1 MEVDQWKE
9 PNKVIFRQGGHSD
22 YYYVILKGTVK
33 IEQIADS
40 FLNVKDMTPVVKR
53 TCYDGD
59 QFGALSQFR
68 KNMTEL
74 ISESMSSQ
82 TNLTKQKTIK
92 KSLKQLN
99 GDLNDL
105 NNLDDSHA
113 KIDVVDNDFEITE

>member
-1 MEVDQWKE
+1 
-9 PNKVIFRQGGHSD
+9 
-22 YYYVILKGTVK
+22 
-33 IEQIADS
+33 
-40 FLNVKDMTPVVKR
+40 MTPMVKR

-68 KNMTEL
+68 KNMSDL

-99 GDLNDL
+99 GDLYDL
-105 NNLDDSHA
+105 NNLEDSHA
-113 KIDVVDNDFEITE
+113 KIDVIDNDFEITE